1 MGTLKNVLST
11 KLTAERRLR
20 IDLASLREGLRENEF
35 MVAWVPSRA
44 NLADPLTKEPDT
56 ETARLKPCAEMKY
69 PLLDALRS
77 NCTNFRGINSVTKTQ
92 ADVSKY

>member
-1 MGTLKNVLST
+1 MGTLENVLTT
-11 KLTAERRLR
+11 KLTAEKRLR

-35 MVAWVPSRA
+35 IITCVPSRG
-44 NLADPLTKEPDT
+44 NLSDALTKESDS
-56 ETARLKPCAEMKY
+56 ETNRLKPCSNMKR

-77 NCTNFRGINSVTKTQ
+77 NCTNFRGIDSVTKTQ